1 MLFDNSVSQ
10 TDANPPIHQSWIRQ
24 LKTEEER
31 VNFKKTL
38 LASRHVLRRLREIL
52 EEERNRLA
60 NQETSDKDFED
71 PNWSHKQAYRNGERK
86 GLKYVEDLLH
96 FL

>member
-1 MLFDNSVSQ
+1 MFEHIGK
-10 TDANPPIHQSWIRQ
+10 TDPNPPIHQSWIRH
-24 LKTEEER
+24 LPNEEER
-31 VNFKKTL
+31 ANFKKTL

-52 EEERNRLA
+52 EEERTRLA
-60 NQETSDKDFED
+60 NQETSEKDFED